1 MCQTVIPAIAL
12 VLVIASEDPTAL
24 DGHIQKAQSPQTQQ
38 QGPPEVSASA
48 VADYLRWT
56 GQRKKTE
63 VKEVTERAVALFRRG
78 ATIENYP
85 RSVGNPTSMP
95 SMRLRNLIKAQL
107 ERDGIEVGDVET
119 LSLFSGDNGLAQ
131 VDVILVVSKAGRRVA
146 GVYQGWSGR

>member
-1 MCQTVIPAIAL
+1 MCQTVIPAMAL
-12 VLVIASEDPTAL
+12 ALVIASADPTAL
-24 DGHIQKAQSPQTQQ
+24 DGHIQTAQPPRTQQ
-38 QGPPEVSASA
+38 QVPPAVSASA
-48 VADYLRWT
+48 VADYRRWT
-56 GQRKKTE
+56 REPKKNE
-63 VKEVTERAVALFRRG
+63 VKEVTERAVALLRRG